1 MGEREKTMTVDTTA
15 VKEHVDLRELAGR
28 VVELRSEKHNGSE
41 MSGPCPKCHGTDRFH
56 VTAEWFFCRQCH
68 EKRGDAIDLVQFLGL
83 ANDFRAACDYLA
95 GWSGSTPIST
105 PMGIVG
111 VPARVKPE
119 RKPGSVSWNAPAW
132 QRDAREFLDTAT
144 LRLDLPEGDAGQAY
158 LASRGIL
165 PATWAA
171 WGLGYAEVWHT
182 KRGKRLPAVIL
193 PWQRGE
199 TIKALQY
206 RYIGEDIAHDE
217 RFGQK
222 AGGER
227 TIFGAQHLGA
237 QPGPALIVVEG
248 ELNAV
253 SIWQAAH
260 DLVDVV
266 SFGPEGNIGKT
277 ADHLRHLAGRYGRVI
292 VWADKPEVALM
303 AQQALAGA
311 DMALKSPGGF
321 DANNLLQ
328 QDLLRDFIVEVTG
341 RLPDSRFD
349 DVLVERSFLRLRA
362 AGQHDL
368 MLEFDSFLA
377 LETRCGE
384 LHAKLVETP
393 HDLALQ
399 ALYDGYAA
407 AWLLCRGL

>member
-1 MGEREKTMTVDTTA
+1 MIATTERDDLKERLDCRTVAERLLGEPQQRSGRAWHWLCPFHNDRSTPSLA
-15 VKEHVDLRELAGR
+15 VYPDGWRCFGCQVQGDHYDLVLRVNHCRFDVAHAWLVALAG
-28 VVELRSEKHNGSE
+28 
-41 MSGPCPKCHGTDRFH
+41 GT
-56 VTAEWFFCRQCH
+56 
-68 EKRGDAIDLVQFLGL
+68 
-83 ANDFRAACDYLA
+83 LA
-95 GWSGSTPIST
+95 GSPPVKRNGHVHKSSTNDRWKAKQTDWRRLVDNS
-105 PMGIVG
+105 
-111 VPARVKPE
+111 
-119 RKPGSVSWNAPAW
+119 
-132 QRDAREFLDTAT
+132 L
-144 LRLDLPEGDAGQAY
+144 LRLDTGDGDPGRIY
-158 LASRGIL
+158 LVRRGIK
-165 PATWAA
+165 PETWQA
-171 WGLGYAEVWHT
+171 WGVGYVSNVLRRWKDNDEWHT
-182 KRGKRLPAVIL
+182 EDLGPAISL
-193 PWQRGE
+193 PWTNGK
-199 TIKALQY
+199 TIKAVQY
-206 RYIGEDIAHDE
+206 RLLNHAQRYHQE
-217 RFGQK
+217 

-227 TIFGAQHLGA
+227 TIFGAQHLGESLRS
-237 QPGPALIVVEG
+237 ALIIVEG

-266 SFGPEGNIGKT
+266 SFGPEGNVGK
-277 ADHLRHLAGRYGRVI
+277 AAEHLRQLAGRYGRVI

-321 DANNLLQ
+321 DANDLLQ

-349 DVLVERSFLRLRA
+349 DVLVERSFQRLRA

-368 MLEFDSFLA
+368 MMEFDSFVA